1 MTDMTTK
8 KQKTRLAAP
17 ARAFR
22 DCLPL
27 FQAFGDTGRQDIILL
42 LAEVDSMNVNQIA
55 EQLTLSRP
63 TISHHLK
70 TLRSAGLVS
79 SARHRERLYAAN
91 RRSRGFAQGIGRAGG
106 GFVWLMVV
114 DVSRVGLPSSPP
126 LLPEGEGSHT
136 LWERVQGEGK
146 V

>member
-1 MTDMTTK
+1 MIAK
-8 KQKTRLAAP
+8 KQKTKLAGP
-17 ARAFR
+17 AKAFR

-42 LAEVDSMNVNQIA
+42 LAETESMNVNQIA

-79 SARHRERLYAAN
+79 SE
-91 RRSRGFAQGIGRAGG
+91 RRSTENFYT
-106 GFVWLMVV
+106 LEV
-114 DVSRVGLPSSPP
+114 DAALD
-126 LLPEGEGSHT
+126 LLKALVIQVEVACG
-136 LWERVQGEGK
+136 
-146 V
+146 

>member
-1 MTDMTTK
+1 MADMTTK
-8 KQKTRLAAP
+8 KQKTKLAAP

-70 TLRSAGLVS
+70 TLRNAGLVS
-79 SARHRERLYAAN
+79 SEQRGTENFYTLQIEAA
-91 RRSRGFAQGIGRAGG
+91 
-106 GFVWLMVV
+106 
-114 DVSRVGLPSSPP
+114 VGL
-126 LLPEGEGSHT
+126 LKELV
-136 LWERVQGEGK
+136 VQVEASCG
-146 V
+146 

>member
-1 MTDMTTK
+1 MADMTTK
-8 KQKTRLAAP
+8 KQKTKLAGP

-42 LAEVDSMNVNQIA
+42 LAEVESMNVNQIA

-79 SARHRERLYAAN
+79 SEPRGTENFYTLQIEAA
-91 RRSRGFAQGIGRAGG
+91 
-106 GFVWLMVV
+106 
-114 DVSRVGLPSSPP
+114 VGLLKELVMQVEASC
-126 LLPEGEGSHT
+126 G
-136 LWERVQGEGK
+136 
-146 V
+146 

>member
-1 MTDMTTK
+1 MTTK
-8 KQKTRLAAP
+8 KQKTKLAGP

-42 LAEVDSMNVNQIA
+42 LAEVESMNVNQIA
-55 EQLTLSRP
+55 EQLTRSRP

-79 SARHRERLYAAN
+79 SEPRGTENFYTLQIEAA
-91 RRSRGFAQGIGRAGG
+91 
-106 GFVWLMVV
+106 
-114 DVSRVGLPSSPP
+114 VGLLKELVMQVEASC
-126 LLPEGEGSHT
+126 G
-136 LWERVQGEGK
+136 
-146 V
+146 

>member
-1 MTDMTTK
+1 MNAK
-8 KQKTRLAAP
+8 KQKTKLTEP
-17 ARAFR
+17 AQAFR

-42 LAEVDSMNVNQIA
+42 LADVESMNVNQIA

-79 SARHRERLYAAN
+79 SARRGTENFYTLQIDAA
-91 RRSRGFAQGIGRAGG
+91 
-106 GFVWLMVV
+106 V
-114 DVSRVGLPSSPP
+114 DALKQLVEQVETSCG
-126 LLPEGEGSHT
+126 
-136 LWERVQGEGK
+136 
-146 V
+146 

>member
-1 MTDMTTK
+1 MSAG
-8 KQKTRLAAP
+8 KQKIKLAGT

-55 EQLTLSRP
+55 EQLILSRP

-70 TLRSAGLVS
+70 TLRNAGLVS
-79 SARHRERLYAAN
+79 SERRGTENYYSLQIDAA
-91 RRSRGFAQGIGRAGG
+91 
-106 GFVWLMVV
+106 VDLLKELVV
-114 DVSRVGLPSSPP
+114 QVEASCG
-126 LLPEGEGSHT
+126 
-136 LWERVQGEGK
+136 
-146 V
+146 

>member
-1 MTDMTTK
+1 MTTK
-8 KQKTRLAAP
+8 KQKTKLTGP

-42 LAEVDSMNVNQIA
+42 LAEVESMNVNQIA
-55 EQLTLSRP
+55 EQLTRSRP

-79 SARHRERLYAAN
+79 SEPRGTENFYTLQIEAA
-91 RRSRGFAQGIGRAGG
+91 
-106 GFVWLMVV
+106 
-114 DVSRVGLPSSPP
+114 VGLLKELVMQVEASC
-126 LLPEGEGSHT
+126 G
-136 LWERVQGEGK
+136 
-146 V
+146 

>member
-1 MTDMTTK
+1 MADMTSK
-8 KQKTRLAAP
+8 KQKTKLAGP

-42 LAEVDSMNVNQIA
+42 LAEVESMNVNQIA

-79 SARHRERLYAAN
+79 SARRGTENCYTLQIDAA
-91 RRSRGFAQGIGRAGG
+91 
-106 GFVWLMVV
+106 LELLKELVV
-114 DVSRVGLPSSPP
+114 QVEASCG
-126 LLPEGEGSHT
+126 
-136 LWERVQGEGK
+136 
-146 V
+146 

>member
-27 FQAFGDTGRQDIILL
+27 FRAFGDTGRQDIILL

-79 SARHRERLYAAN
+79 SARRGTANVYTLQIGAA
-91 RRSRGFAQGIGRAGG
+91 
-106 GFVWLMVV
+106 VDLLKELVV
-114 DVSRVGLPSSPP
+114 QVEASCR
-126 LLPEGEGSHT
+126 
-136 LWERVQGEGK
+136 
-146 V
+146 

>member
-1 MTDMTTK
+1 MADMTAK
-8 KQKTRLAAP
+8 KQKTKLAGP

-27 FQAFGDTGRQDIILL
+27 FQAFGDTGRQDIVLL
-42 LAEVDSMNVNQIA
+42 LAEVESMNVNQIA

-79 SARHRERLYAAN
+79 STRRGTENCYTLQIDAA
-91 RRSRGFAQGIGRAGG
+91 
-106 GFVWLMVV
+106 LELLKELVV
-114 DVSRVGLPSSPP
+114 QVEASCG
-126 LLPEGEGSHT
+126 
-136 LWERVQGEGK
+136 
-146 V
+146 

>member
-79 SARHRERLYAAN
+79 SARRGTANVYTLQIGAA
-91 RRSRGFAQGIGRAGG
+91 
-106 GFVWLMVV
+106 VDLLKELVV
-114 DVSRVGLPSSPP
+114 QVEASCG
-126 LLPEGEGSHT
+126 
-136 LWERVQGEGK
+136 
-146 V
+146 

>member
-1 MTDMTTK
+1 MADMTTK
-8 KQKTRLAAP
+8 KQKTKLAGP

-27 FQAFGDTGRQDIILL
+27 FQAFGDTGRQDIVLL
-42 LAEVDSMNVNQIA
+42 LAEVESMNVNQIA

-79 SARHRERLYAAN
+79 SARRGTENCYTLQIDAA
-91 RRSRGFAQGIGRAGG
+91 
-106 GFVWLMVV
+106 LELLKELVV
-114 DVSRVGLPSSPP
+114 QVEASCG
-126 LLPEGEGSHT
+126 
-136 LWERVQGEGK
+136 
-146 V
+146 

>member
-1 MTDMTTK
+1 MADMTTK
-8 KQKTRLAAP
+8 KHKIKLAAP

-42 LAEVDSMNVNQIA
+42 LAEVESMNVNRIA

-63 TISHHLK
+63 TVSHHLK
-70 TLRSAGLVS
+70 TLRSVGLVS
-79 SARHRERLYAAN
+79 SEPRGTENFYMLQIEAA
-91 RRSRGFAQGIGRAGG
+91 
-106 GFVWLMVV
+106 
-114 DVSRVGLPSSPP
+114 VGL
-126 LLPEGEGSHT
+126 LKELV
-136 LWERVQGEGK
+136 VQ

>member
-1 MTDMTTK
+1 MADMTTK
-8 KQKTRLAAP
+8 KQKTKLAAL

-70 TLRSAGLVS
+70 TLRNAGLVS
-79 SARHRERLYAAN
+79 SEQRGTENFYTLQIEAA
-91 RRSRGFAQGIGRAGG
+91 
-106 GFVWLMVV
+106 
-114 DVSRVGLPSSPP
+114 VGL
-126 LLPEGEGSHT
+126 LKELV
-136 LWERVQGEGK
+136 VQVEATCG
-146 V
+146 

>member
-1 MTDMTTK
+1 MAAK
-8 KQKTRLAAP
+8 KQKTKLAGP

-27 FQAFGDTGRQDIILL
+27 FQAFGDVGRQDIILL
-42 LAEVDSMNVNQIA
+42 LAEVESMNVNQIA

-79 SARHRERLYAAN
+79 SERRGTENFYTLEIDAAMDLLK
-91 RRSRGFAQGIGRAGG
+91 Q
-106 GFVWLMVV
+106 LVV
-114 DVSRVGLPSSPP
+114 QVEVSCG
-126 LLPEGEGSHT
+126 
-136 LWERVQGEGK
+136 
-146 V
+146 

>member
-1 MTDMTTK
+1 MADMTNK
-8 KQKTRLAAP
+8 KQKTKLVGP

-42 LAEVDSMNVNQIA
+42 LAEVESMNVNQIA

-79 SARHRERLYAAN
+79 SARRGTENCYTLQIDAA
-91 RRSRGFAQGIGRAGG
+91 
-106 GFVWLMVV
+106 LE
-114 DVSRVGLPSSPP
+114 
-126 LLPEGEGSHT
+126 LLKE
-136 LWERVQGEGK
+136 LIVQVEASCG
-146 V
+146 

>member
-1 MTDMTTK
+1 MTTK
-8 KQKTRLAAP
+8 KQKTKLAGP

-42 LAEVDSMNVNQIA
+42 LAEVESMNVNQIA

-79 SARHRERLYAAN
+79 SEPRGTENFYTLQIEAA
-91 RRSRGFAQGIGRAGG
+91 
-106 GFVWLMVV
+106 
-114 DVSRVGLPSSPP
+114 VGLLKELVMQVEASC
-126 LLPEGEGSHT
+126 G
-136 LWERVQGEGK
+136 
-146 V
+146 

>member
-1 MTDMTTK
+1 MTTK
-8 KQKTRLAAP
+8 KQKTKRAGP

-42 LAEVDSMNVNQIA
+42 LAEVESMNVNQIA

-79 SARHRERLYAAN
+79 SEPRGTENFYTLQIEAA
-91 RRSRGFAQGIGRAGG
+91 
-106 GFVWLMVV
+106 
-114 DVSRVGLPSSPP
+114 VGLLKELVMQVEASC
-126 LLPEGEGSHT
+126 G
-136 LWERVQGEGK
+136 
-146 V
+146 

>member
-1 MTDMTTK
+1 MADMTNK
-8 KQKTRLAAP
+8 KQKTKLAGP

-70 TLRSAGLVS
+70 TLRNAGLVS
-79 SARHRERLYAAN
+79 SEQRGTENFYTLQIEAA
-91 RRSRGFAQGIGRAGG
+91 
-106 GFVWLMVV
+106 
-114 DVSRVGLPSSPP
+114 VGL
-126 LLPEGEGSHT
+126 LKELV
-136 LWERVQGEGK
+136 VQVEASCG
-146 V
+146 

>member
-1 MTDMTTK
+1 VFKPINALLMATK
-8 KQKTRLAAP
+8 KQNAKLAGP
-17 ARAFR
+17 AQAFR

-42 LAEVDSMNVNQIA
+42 LAEVDSLNVNQIA

-79 SARHRERLYAAN
+79 SERRGTENFYTLEIDAA
-91 RRSRGFAQGIGRAGG
+91 IE
-106 GFVWLMVV
+106 
-114 DVSRVGLPSSPP
+114 
-126 LLPEGEGSHT
+126 LLKQLVLQVEASCG
-136 LWERVQGEGK
+136 
-146 V
+146 